1 MVIQYFLHEQIDDNM
16 EDRFLLLVCV
26 YFSWVGPGMTTEFEL
41 VPVVEELFKFVMTVQ
56 LLSAWTDWLQL
67 GK

>member
-1 MVIQYFLHEQIDDNM
+1 
-16 EDRFLLLVCV
+16 
-26 YFSWVGPGMTTEFEL
+26 MTTEFEL

>member
-26 YFSWVGPGMTTEFEL
+26 YFSWVGPGLTIGFEL
-41 VPVVEELFKFVMTVQ
+41 VPVVEELFKFVMTDQ
-56 LLSAWTDWLQL
+56 LLGA
-67 GK
+67 